1 MASESRTGGQI
12 NFVWSAPDDTG
23 GIPITKYRVYMADSQ
38 GTKQIAASNSHPV
51 TRVSVYSNL
60 LADTAYDFYLQAGNE
75 LIDNDGWGDISAS
88 FKFST
93 GDVTLPGPVILH
105 SGHYEGNTGGKVVLD
120 WDAPLD
126 TGGALI
132 SSYTIFASN
141 SSVPWFETVATYAD
155 SGLSAAVT
163 QLSAS
168 TAYQFVVLGNN
179 SVLPIKLPGSMSIS
193 QGSSVMRTTVDL
205 SSWLSV
211 GSVIKVVGSV
221 FVVGNVSAA
230 ATNTIS
236 LTSAHLS
243 TTILSQPGELLGQAT
258 NVTTQ
263 STTAPTFPDPPPA
276 PISPIRTGGMISFTV
291 LSPDDTG
298 GIQILDF
305 VIFQNGKKLSED
317 SYEKVIFT
325 VPKSFLISS
334 FISVA
339 SLEPLTSYNFSALA
353 LNSRSLCNF
362 APIVGPERMFSTTDV
377 SAPGMPMLAKYK
389 TTGGGITMT
398 IINPHDTGGKD
409 IQSYRLYYKED
420 VLASPWQL
428 GYNGSKHQATV
439 AHLKPITN
447 YAFRASVNN
456 GYFDSVNSSILVV
469 RTTDKSPPGAC
480 DPAQPV
486 SATGGM
492 LEVSWDYPPDDGGE
506 TVTHY
511 YATIASH
518 LDGSGR
524 MGVKTTNKSCV
535 FYRLLAL
542 SSYDVTIRAGNSYG
556 YGPESAIATF
566 DTKGVT
572 PPTGEIKV
580 NVELTSGGAASISF
594 DEPIDLGGVEQSQM
608 TYNFYLDRD
617 NIVNISY
624 SALKE
629 FPVGSI
635 GGSRR
640 LQDVDHRR
648 LQTSEIFS
656 NILVGG
662 MDPETLYGLQI
673 LPLSSYSS
681 GEISS
686 SFAVATTVP
695 TIPSAPVALKYDN
708 VTGGSVSLSWGEPA
722 DLGGVP
728 LNGYSLYISNVSKS
742 GPFTSK
748 GDDLQT
754 TGITIYGLVPS
765 SKYWAYVNASN
776 DIGTSPSSAVIPFTT
791 RTISAPS
798 SPRNIQITSVGFD
811 SIECVWDAPNDFGG
825 DVINGF
831 IVTATETDSS
841 TSPIE
846 FPVFGLSAVLTGLT
860 SDTAYSIYVATLN
873 TLGDPSP
880 ASVTRYAKTS
890 SGPEIVSKPQIG
902 CVSANSVELFWYPY
916 PAASN
921 YHVFRDGTDIGTT
934 TSSMFTN
941 TGVLSSLTSY
951 TIQTA
956 SLAGSSEPV
965 VVTTIDPHYTTAD
978 VRCQGKSGHIT
989 ELSYANNVSKRWV
1002 IDPTSRYA
1010 YITLKFSSFFLECD
1024 HDYVEILDAGSSVSL
1039 WKGGCVRTG
1048 RFDIQAES
1056 SVVVRFHSDD
1066 SVAQKGFELTY
1077 EIDGDSEDVIVV
1089 SGEFGDDVKG
1099 TGQMMNAS
1107 EKGTASKAVKTIS
1120 RAVELSTRGS
1130 AILVYPGSY
1139 SGLLNRDLKISS
1151 SNLTITTLKG
1161 PFWTTI
1167 DCEQASRFAQ
1177 STSSILVVEGLS
1189 LQNCIAS
1196 DGGVFSIADGNFTGG
1211 NMLITNSRAVERGGA
1226 LYTSGSNV
1234 TLDHVRIV
1242 QISAGADGGALHF
1255 VDSNVSMISSNVTK
1269 STALRGGAVALRGI
1283 SILSTTDTTFEDNNA
1298 TGSGGATYVNGDI
1311 SLDGVQLLKN
1321 KAPNGGGLAMDNG
1334 ILTMENCIVENNSA
1348 AITGGGLLLSG
1359 ASTVIATATSIHS
1372 NVAGTSGGGVYA
1384 SGTINVNFDKQM
1396 TAPSTIMGN
1405 TALRGAGMYIFESN
1419 ATFGGIQ
1426 VENGSANE
1434 SAGGV
1439 AIVDSDVAWS
1449 NVLIQTNEALEGG
1462 GLVLNNSRLTCKGPV
1477 LLTNNSAEDGGAIW
1491 VNSTLESG
1499 GGISILD
1506 SMIMHDG
1513 LSILANTAPSGGGV
1527 FVTGTSYI
1535 KNQNG
1540 TSSQALLQDNTATY
1554 SEPATGHGGGLYVAP
1569 SSHVDASG
1577 LDILGGSA
1585 NRGSGVFVDGAVLAL
1600 NDSLIQN
1607 GNASYGGGMCMVAVS
1622 SVMVWNCS
1630 FMGNYASQS
1639 GGAIESSGGED
1650 VSNTL
1655 NLNNCSLVANTA
1667 SISAGGISLTT
1678 TNLTGSDNVLRE
1690 NVAVNS
1696 SGGGIA
1702 FLNQGSATLINWKLV
1717 NNTVQNNVTG
1727 RGGSIFITSGAT
1739 VMIADSHVVSNE
1751 HATRMLSGGLIYVE
1765 NAASI
1770 LVVAKST
1777 LEFGQSHSG
1786 GLIYSVDAAVYIRNS
1801 TLHRGYAFNFG
1812 AGIFAVT
1819 TKLDISDS
1827 IFYDNFAFFGGG
1839 GIFIKDGGSGSL
1851 TSTTTRQLASGSTAD
1866 TPESLYSSLI
1876 KPNSTVRWP
1885 TVVVRDYYGAIASY
1899 DNVTR
1904 CRATLASDE
1913 TASFTFNPA
1922 TWILVDEGYIVFEG
1936 AEVLSNFRD
1945 TPYQLYV
1952 SCTLSPVVQ
1961 SPLLV
1966 DITVDKCNPGYEN
1979 VRGLCKPCVKGKYS
1993 LDGGKCYLCP
2003 AGATC
2008 EGKDESGTAIG
2019 VVFPQRQEGYFMAK
2033 TRSTYATSNCD
2044 SPDSWPSNDPCKAIN
2059 QTNLADLLLNCSGD
2073 AENFAK
2079 FWGRNRIFSCL
2090 SGHEYYACDTNTACV
2105 EAPNVSVS
2113 TASSQV
2119 IDQCA
2124 VGYTGVVCATCADGY
2139 YKGSSGTC
2147 KLCHDPND
2155 PTVHRTTHL
2164 LAMLPLVVAAVAFV
2178 FLCYLFTN
2186 AAEQRVVSHAQAAK
2200 RFQIYRNQ
2208 SRSRALLLAA
2218 KARIERKA
2226 YAMMQAIVKRLRSKP
2241 PLFHIER
2248 RHFHVTWSPEKLKI
2262 MLGFFQVM
2270 GSFKEVY
2277 EIPWP
2282 DNMSHLMDICSLA
2295 DFNFVDTTAA
2305 ECLFKRDYFANYR
2318 LALFAL
2324 LGMLALVFLVTFW
2337 GVLKYRVKLSTLPR
2351 HCVSCGL
2358 PVFALEHGSPNLL
2371 ARRAT
2376 LLTELKMEQ
2385 KSRSES
2391 VEKNELNLLA
2401 RVKSN
2406 FSMSS
2411 NQAFERANSSR
2422 VVQLVVR
2429 ALNWVDRMTQ
2439 LPASISTHK
2448 PRCPTS
2454 QRIKNEVRDMVVH
2467 SNIRL
2472 WRARVWMRLYYKAYQ
2487 NRCIKLFFWVLLLF
2501 YPMLCQRVIG
2511 TFYCDEVGEHYYL
2524 TLDRSIL
2531 CYEGTWLYYLPVS
2544 ISLVVFWVFGVPLL
2558 FWVIISMKRSRGVSD
2573 TILLITHPSQDA
2585 LKKSLLLKMRLD
2597 IADHGHVVNEEEIKL
2612 FETEMLTHF
2621 LRDRNLNE
2629 PSTVAQVGFIYHSY
2643 DTHFW
2648 WFEVWD
2654 LGRKLLLNCVISL
2667 LAKAGANRI
2676 ICGLVVMLMYL
2687 SVMLFYQPSR
2697 DRSDSALAGVTNI
2710 QLFITLFCGLIL
2722 KMGALYLDA
2731 RVVQLVTSVAVV
2743 SNILT
2748 LIYAVY
2754 SILSTPWKMARRRN
2768 REDYRRALA
2777 AHVRKLWQ
2785 SAYGYA
2791 LTKVHLSNPDRGPM
2805 PLLVKNELARR
2816 EKYQQEMDDLNA
2828 QLELT
2833 SAMLPPP
2840 SPVEHHEEILTAS
2853 QVDVLEDEDAAPG
2866 AASQADALDEDVD
2879 PEEQTRTGE
2888 AVDAAPQAVDS

>member
-524 MGVKTTNKSCV
+524 M
-535 FYRLLAL
+535 
-542 SSYDVTIRAGNSYG
+542 
-556 YGPESAIATF
+556 
-566 DTKGVT
+566 
-572 PPTGEIKV
+572 
-580 NVELTSGGAASISF
+580 
-594 DEPIDLGGVEQSQM
+594 
-608 TYNFYLDRD
+608 
-617 NIVNISY
+617 
-624 SALKE
+624 
-629 FPVGSI
+629 
-635 GGSRR
+635 
-640 LQDVDHRR
+640 
-648 LQTSEIFS
+648 
-656 NILVGG
+656 
-662 MDPETLYGLQI
+662 
-673 LPLSSYSS
+673 
-681 GEISS
+681 
-686 SFAVATTVP
+686 
-695 TIPSAPVALKYDN
+695 
-708 VTGGSVSLSWGEPA
+708 
-722 DLGGVP
+722 
-728 LNGYSLYISNVSKS
+728 
-742 GPFTSK
+742 
-748 GDDLQT
+748 
-754 TGITIYGLVPS
+754 
-765 SKYWAYVNASN
+765 
-776 DIGTSPSSAVIPFTT
+776 
-791 RTISAPS
+791 
-798 SPRNIQITSVGFD
+798 
-811 SIECVWDAPNDFGG
+811 
-825 DVINGF
+825 
-831 IVTATETDSS
+831 ETDSS

-860 SDTAYSIYVATLN
+860 SDTAYSIYVVALN

-1024 HDYVEILDAGSSVSL
+1024 HDYVEILDAGSS
-1039 WKGGCVRTG
+1039 
-1048 RFDIQAES
+1048 
-1056 SVVVRFHSDD
+1056 
-1066 SVAQKGFELTY
+1066 KGFELTY

-1298 TGSGGATYVNGDI
+1298 TGSGGAAYVNGDI

-1449 NVLIQTNEALEGG
+1449 NVLIQTNEALEG
-1462 GLVLNNSRLTCKGPV
+1462 
-1477 LLTNNSAEDGGAIW
+1477 
-1491 VNSTLESG
+1491 ESG
-1499 GGISILD
+1499 GGIL
-1506 SMIMHDG
+1506 
-1513 LSILANTAPSGGGV
+1513 L
-1527 FVTGTSYI
+1527 
-1535 KNQNG
+1535 NG
-1540 TSSQALLQDNTATY
+1540 TTAT
-1554 SEPATGHGGGLYVAP
+1554 
-1569 SSHVDASG
+1569 
-1577 LDILGGSA
+1577 I
-1585 NRGSGVFVDGAVLAL
+1585 RG
-1600 NDSLIQN
+1600 
-1607 GNASYGGGMCMVAVS
+1607 C
-1622 SVMVWNCS
+1622 SVV
-1630 FMGNYASQS
+1630 
-1639 GGAIESSGGED
+1639 
-1650 VSNTL
+1650 
-1655 NLNNCSLVANTA
+1655 NN
-1667 SISAGGISLTT
+1667 
-1678 TNLTGSDNVLRE
+1678 
-1690 NVAVNS
+1690 
-1696 SGGGIA
+1696 
-1702 FLNQGSATLINWKLV
+1702 SATF
-1717 NNTVQNNVTG
+1717 
-1727 RGGSIFITSGAT
+1727 GG
-1739 VMIADSHVVSNE
+1739 
-1751 HATRMLSGGLIYVE
+1751 
-1765 NAASI
+1765 
-1770 LVVAKST
+1770 
-1777 LEFGQSHSG
+1777 
-1786 GLIYSVDAAVYIRNS
+1786 DAAVYIRNS

-1839 GIFIKDGGSGSL
+1839 QWRRDIPQPWGGHDML
-1851 TSTTTRQLASGSTAD
+1851 DIRFKFYTQ
-1866 TPESLYSSLI
+1866 PERRPGLNHLCWQ
-1876 KPNSTVRWP
+1876 KELL
-1885 TVVVRDYYGAIASY
+1885 RDYYGAIASY

-1945 TPYQLYV
+1945 TPYQLNV

-2008 EGKDESGTAIG
+2008 EGKDESGTTIG

-2791 LTKVHLSNPDRGPM
+2791 LTEVYLSNPDRGPM

>member
-1024 HDYVEILDAGSSVSL
+1024 HDYVEILDAGSS
-1039 WKGGCVRTG
+1039 
-1048 RFDIQAES
+1048 
-1056 SVVVRFHSDD
+1056 
-1066 SVAQKGFELTY
+1066 
-1077 EIDGDSEDVIVV
+1077 
-1089 SGEFGDDVKG
+1089 
-1099 TGQMMNAS
+1099 
-1107 EKGTASKAVKTIS
+1107 
-1120 RAVELSTRGS
+1120 
-1130 AILVYPGSY
+1130 
-1139 SGLLNRDLKISS
+1139 
-1151 SNLTITTLKG
+1151 
-1161 PFWTTI
+1161 
-1167 DCEQASRFAQ
+1167 
-1177 STSSILVVEGLS
+1177 
-1189 LQNCIAS
+1189 
-1196 DGGVFSIADGNFTGG
+1196 
-1211 NMLITNSRAVERGGA
+1211 
-1226 LYTSGSNV
+1226 
-1234 TLDHVRIV
+1234 
-1242 QISAGADGGALHF
+1242 ISAGADGGALHF

-1298 TGSGGATYVNGDI
+1298 TGSGGAAYVNGDI

-1491 VNSTLESG
+1491 VNSST
-1499 GGISILD
+1499 
-1506 SMIMHDG
+1506 M
-1513 LSILANTAPSGGGV
+1513 
-1527 FVTGTSYI
+1527 
-1535 KNQNG
+1535 
-1540 TSSQALLQDNTATY
+1540 
-1554 SEPATGHGGGLYVAP
+1554 
-1569 SSHVDASG
+1569 
-1577 LDILGGSA
+1577 
-1585 NRGSGVFVDGAVLAL
+1585 SGVVGTRCFS
-1600 NDSLIQN
+1600 N
-1607 GNASYGGGMCMVAVS
+1607 NATKS
-1622 SVMVWNCS
+1622 
-1630 FMGNYASQS
+1630 
-1639 GGAIESSGGED
+1639 
-1650 VSNTL
+1650 
-1655 NLNNCSLVANTA
+1655 
-1667 SISAGGISLTT
+1667 
-1678 TNLTGSDNVLRE
+1678 
-1690 NVAVNS
+1690 
-1696 SGGGIA
+1696 
-1702 FLNQGSATLINWKLV
+1702 
-1717 NNTVQNNVTG
+1717 
-1727 RGGSIFITSGAT
+1727 GGSIFVVGNTT
-1739 VMIADSHVVSNE
+1739 V
-1751 HATRMLSGGLIYVE
+1751 
-1765 NAASI
+1765 
-1770 LVVAKST
+1770 
-1777 LEFGQSHSG
+1777 
-1786 GLIYSVDAAVYIRNS
+1786 
-1801 TLHRGYAFNFG
+1801 
-1812 AGIFAVT
+1812 
-1819 TKLDISDS
+1819 
-1827 IFYDNFAFFGGG
+1827 
-1839 GIFIKDGGSGSL
+1839 
-1851 TSTTTRQLASGSTAD
+1851 
-1866 TPESLYSSLI
+1866 
-1876 KPNSTVRWP
+1876 
-1885 TVVVRDYYGAIASY
+1885 
-1899 DNVTR
+1899 
-1904 CRATLASDE
+1904 
-1913 TASFTFNPA
+1913 
-1922 TWILVDEGYIVFEG
+1922 
-1936 AEVLSNFRD
+1936 
-1945 TPYQLYV
+1945 
-1952 SCTLSPVVQ
+1952 
-1961 SPLLV
+1961 
-1966 DITVDKCNPGYEN
+1966 
-1979 VRGLCKPCVKGKYS
+1979 
-1993 LDGGKCYLCP
+1993 
-2003 AGATC
+2003 
-2008 EGKDESGTAIG
+2008 
-2019 VVFPQRQEGYFMAK
+2019 
-2033 TRSTYATSNCD
+2033 
-2044 SPDSWPSNDPCKAIN
+2044 
-2059 QTNLADLLLNCSGD
+2059 
-2073 AENFAK
+2073 
-2079 FWGRNRIFSCL
+2079 
-2090 SGHEYYACDTNTACV
+2090 
-2105 EAPNVSVS
+2105 
-2113 TASSQV
+2113 
-2119 IDQCA
+2119 
-2124 VGYTGVVCATCADGY
+2124 
-2139 YKGSSGTC
+2139 
-2147 KLCHDPND
+2147 
-2155 PTVHRTTHL
+2155 
-2164 LAMLPLVVAAVAFV
+2164 
-2178 FLCYLFTN
+2178 
-2186 AAEQRVVSHAQAAK
+2186 
-2200 RFQIYRNQ
+2200 
-2208 SRSRALLLAA
+2208 
-2218 KARIERKA
+2218 
-2226 YAMMQAIVKRLRSKP
+2226 
-2241 PLFHIER
+2241 
-2248 RHFHVTWSPEKLKI
+2248 
-2262 MLGFFQVM
+2262 
-2270 GSFKEVY
+2270 
-2277 EIPWP
+2277 
-2282 DNMSHLMDICSLA
+2282 
-2295 DFNFVDTTAA
+2295 
-2305 ECLFKRDYFANYR
+2305 
-2318 LALFAL
+2318 
-2324 LGMLALVFLVTFW
+2324 
-2337 GVLKYRVKLSTLPR
+2337 
-2351 HCVSCGL
+2351 
-2358 PVFALEHGSPNLL
+2358 
-2371 ARRAT
+2371 
-2376 LLTELKMEQ
+2376 
-2385 KSRSES
+2385 ES
-2391 VEKNELNLLA
+2391 VEQTLNKA
-2401 RVKSN
+2401 
-2406 FSMSS
+2406 
-2411 NQAFERANSSR
+2411 
-2422 VVQLVVR
+2422 
-2429 ALNWVDRMTQ
+2429 
-2439 LPASISTHK
+2439 
-2448 PRCPTS
+2448 PRGGWTS
-2454 QRIKNEVRDMVVH
+2454 PFN
-2467 SNIRL
+2467 
-2472 WRARVWMRLYYKAYQ
+2472 
-2487 NRCIKLFFWVLLLF
+2487 
-2501 YPMLCQRVIG
+2501 
-2511 TFYCDEVGEHYYL
+2511 
-2524 TLDRSIL
+2524 
-2531 CYEGTWLYYLPVS
+2531 
-2544 ISLVVFWVFGVPLL
+2544 
-2558 FWVIISMKRSRGVSD
+2558 
-2573 TILLITHPSQDA
+2573 
-2585 LKKSLLLKMRLD
+2585 
-2597 IADHGHVVNEEEIKL
+2597 
-2612 FETEMLTHF
+2612 
-2621 LRDRNLNE
+2621 
-2629 PSTVAQVGFIYHSY
+2629 
-2643 DTHFW
+2643 
-2648 WFEVWD
+2648 
-2654 LGRKLLLNCVISL
+2654 
-2667 LAKAGANRI
+2667 
-2676 ICGLVVMLMYL
+2676 
-2687 SVMLFYQPSR
+2687 
-2697 DRSDSALAGVTNI
+2697 
-2710 QLFITLFCGLIL
+2710 
-2722 KMGALYLDA
+2722 
-2731 RVVQLVTSVAVV
+2731 
-2743 SNILT
+2743 
-2748 LIYAVY
+2748 
-2754 SILSTPWKMARRRN
+2754 
-2768 REDYRRALA
+2768 
-2777 AHVRKLWQ
+2777 
-2785 SAYGYA
+2785 
-2791 LTKVHLSNPDRGPM
+2791 
-2805 PLLVKNELARR
+2805 
-2816 EKYQQEMDDLNA
+2816 
-2828 QLELT
+2828 
-2833 SAMLPPP
+2833 
-2840 SPVEHHEEILTAS
+2840 
-2853 QVDVLEDEDAAPG
+2853 
-2866 AASQADALDEDVD
+2866 
-2879 PEEQTRTGE
+2879 
-2888 AVDAAPQAVDS
+2888 

>member
-1 MASESRTGGQI
+1 MFEGNRAYTGG
-12 NFVWSAPDDTG
+12 N
-23 GIPITKYRVYMADSQ
+23 
-38 GTKQIAASNSHPV
+38 
-51 TRVSVYSNL
+51 
-60 LADTAYDFYLQAGNE
+60 GN
-75 LIDNDGWGDISAS
+75 GDAN
-88 FKFST
+88 
-93 GDVTLPGPVILH
+93 G
-105 SGHYEGNTGGKVVLD
+105 GNTV
-120 WDAPLD
+120 
-126 TGGALI
+126 
-132 SSYTIFASN
+132 
-141 SSVPWFETVATYAD
+141 
-155 SGLSAAVT
+155 
-163 QLSAS
+163 Q
-168 TAYQFVVLGNN
+168 
-179 SVLPIKLPGSMSIS
+179 MS
-193 QGSSVMRTTVDL
+193 
-205 SSWLSV
+205 
-211 GSVIKVVGSV
+211 
-221 FVVGNVSAA
+221 
-230 ATNTIS
+230 
-236 LTSAHLS
+236 TSA
-243 TTILSQPGELLGQAT
+243 
-258 NVTTQ
+258 
-263 STTAPTFPDPPPA
+263 
-276 PISPIRTGGMISFTV
+276 M
-291 LSPDDTG
+291 
-298 GIQILDF
+298 
-305 VIFQNGKKLSED
+305 
-317 SYEKVIFT
+317 
-325 VPKSFLISS
+325 
-334 FISVA
+334 
-339 SLEPLTSYNFSALA
+339 
-353 LNSRSLCNF
+353 
-362 APIVGPERMFSTTDV
+362 
-377 SAPGMPMLAKYK
+377 
-389 TTGGGITMT
+389 
-398 IINPHDTGGKD
+398 
-409 IQSYRLYYKED
+409 
-420 VLASPWQL
+420 
-428 GYNGSKHQATV
+428 
-439 AHLKPITN
+439 
-447 YAFRASVNN
+447 
-456 GYFDSVNSSILVV
+456 
-469 RTTDKSPPGAC
+469 
-480 DPAQPV
+480 
-486 SATGGM
+486 
-492 LEVSWDYPPDDGGE
+492 
-506 TVTHY
+506 TVTP
-511 YATIASH
+511 
-518 LDGSGR
+518 G
-524 MGVKTTNKSCV
+524 
-535 FYRLLAL
+535 
-542 SSYDVTIRAGNSYG
+542 
-556 YGPESAIATF
+556 
-566 DTKGVT
+566 
-572 PPTGEIKV
+572 
-580 NVELTSGGAASISF
+580 
-594 DEPIDLGGVEQSQM
+594 
-608 TYNFYLDRD
+608 
-617 NIVNISY
+617 
-624 SALKE
+624 
-629 FPVGSI
+629 
-635 GGSRR
+635 
-640 LQDVDHRR
+640 
-648 LQTSEIFS
+648 
-656 NILVGG
+656 
-662 MDPETLYGLQI
+662 
-673 LPLSSYSS
+673 
-681 GEISS
+681 
-686 SFAVATTVP
+686 
-695 TIPSAPVALKYDN
+695 
-708 VTGGSVSLSWGEPA
+708 W
-722 DLGGVP
+722 
-728 LNGYSLYISNVSKS
+728 
-742 GPFTSK
+742 
-748 GDDLQT
+748 
-754 TGITIYGLVPS
+754 
-765 SKYWAYVNASN
+765 W
-776 DIGTSPSSAVIPFTT
+776 
-791 RTISAPS
+791 
-798 SPRNIQITSVGFD
+798 
-811 SIECVWDAPNDFGG
+811 
-825 DVINGF
+825 
-831 IVTATETDSS
+831 
-841 TSPIE
+841 
-846 FPVFGLSAVLTGLT
+846 
-860 SDTAYSIYVATLN
+860 
-873 TLGDPSP
+873 P
-880 ASVTRYAKTS
+880 ASVT
-890 SGPEIVSKPQIG
+890 SGVSIGVQI
-902 CVSANSVELFWYPY
+902 
-916 PAASN
+916 
-921 YHVFRDGTDIGTT
+921 
-934 TSSMFTN
+934 
-941 TGVLSSLTSY
+941 
-951 TIQTA
+951 
-956 SLAGSSEPV
+956 
-965 VVTTIDPHYTTAD
+965 
-978 VRCQGKSGHIT
+978 
-989 ELSYANNVSKRWV
+989 
-1002 IDPTSRYA
+1002 
-1010 YITLKFSSFFLECD
+1010 
-1024 HDYVEILDAGSSVSL
+1024 
-1039 WKGGCVRTG
+1039 
-1048 RFDIQAES
+1048 
-1056 SVVVRFHSDD
+1056 
-1066 SVAQKGFELTY
+1066 
-1077 EIDGDSEDVIVV
+1077 
-1089 SGEFGDDVKG
+1089 
-1099 TGQMMNAS
+1099 
-1107 EKGTASKAVKTIS
+1107 
-1120 RAVELSTRGS
+1120 
-1130 AILVYPGSY
+1130 
-1139 SGLLNRDLKISS
+1139 
-1151 SNLTITTLKG
+1151 
-1161 PFWTTI
+1161 
-1167 DCEQASRFAQ
+1167 
-1177 STSSILVVEGLS
+1177 STSS
-1189 LQNCIAS
+1189 
-1196 DGGVFSIADGNFTGG
+1196 
-1211 NMLITNSRAVERGGA
+1211 
-1226 LYTSGSNV
+1226 
-1234 TLDHVRIV
+1234 
-1242 QISAGADGGALHF
+1242 
-1255 VDSNVSMISSNVTK
+1255 
-1269 STALRGGAVALRGI
+1269 
-1283 SILSTTDTTFEDNNA
+1283 
-1298 TGSGGATYVNGDI
+1298 
-1311 SLDGVQLLKN
+1311 
-1321 KAPNGGGLAMDNG
+1321 
-1334 ILTMENCIVENNSA
+1334 
-1348 AITGGGLLLSG
+1348 
-1359 ASTVIATATSIHS
+1359 
-1372 NVAGTSGGGVYA
+1372 
-1384 SGTINVNFDKQM
+1384 
-1396 TAPSTIMGN
+1396 
-1405 TALRGAGMYIFESN
+1405 
-1419 ATFGGIQ
+1419 
-1426 VENGSANE
+1426 
-1434 SAGGV
+1434 
-1439 AIVDSDVAWS
+1439 
-1449 NVLIQTNEALEGG
+1449 
-1462 GLVLNNSRLTCKGPV
+1462 
-1477 LLTNNSAEDGGAIW
+1477 
-1491 VNSTLESG
+1491 
-1499 GGISILD
+1499 
-1506 SMIMHDG
+1506 
-1513 LSILANTAPSGGGV
+1513 
-1527 FVTGTSYI
+1527 
-1535 KNQNG
+1535 
-1540 TSSQALLQDNTATY
+1540 
-1554 SEPATGHGGGLYVAP
+1554 
-1569 SSHVDASG
+1569 
-1577 LDILGGSA
+1577 
-1585 NRGSGVFVDGAVLAL
+1585 
-1600 NDSLIQN
+1600 
-1607 GNASYGGGMCMVAVS
+1607 
-1622 SVMVWNCS
+1622 
-1630 FMGNYASQS
+1630 
-1639 GGAIESSGGED
+1639 
-1650 VSNTL
+1650 
-1655 NLNNCSLVANTA
+1655 
-1667 SISAGGISLTT
+1667 
-1678 TNLTGSDNVLRE
+1678 
-1690 NVAVNS
+1690 
-1696 SGGGIA
+1696 
-1702 FLNQGSATLINWKLV
+1702 
-1717 NNTVQNNVTG
+1717 
-1727 RGGSIFITSGAT
+1727 
-1739 VMIADSHVVSNE
+1739 
-1751 HATRMLSGGLIYVE
+1751 
-1765 NAASI
+1765 
-1770 LVVAKST
+1770 
-1777 LEFGQSHSG
+1777 
-1786 GLIYSVDAAVYIRNS
+1786 
-1801 TLHRGYAFNFG
+1801 
-1812 AGIFAVT
+1812 
-1819 TKLDISDS
+1819 
-1827 IFYDNFAFFGGG
+1827 
-1839 GIFIKDGGSGSL
+1839 GSGSL

-1866 TPESLYSSLI
+1866 TPESLDSSLI

-1945 TPYQLYV
+1945 TPYQLNV

-2008 EGKDESGTAIG
+2008 EGKDESGTTIG

-2472 WRARVWMRLYYKAYQ
+2472 WRARVWMRLYFKAYQ

-2676 ICGLVVMLMYL
+2676 ICGLVVMLVYL
-2687 SVMLFYQPSR
+2687 SVMLFYQPFR

-2722 KMGALYLDA
+2722 KMDALYLDA

-2754 SILSTPWKMARRRN
+2754 SILSTPWKMARRRS

-2791 LTKVHLSNPDRGPM
+2791 LTEVYLSNPDRGPM

>member
-486 SATGGM
+486 SATG
-492 LEVSWDYPPDDGGE
+492 
-506 TVTHY
+506 
-511 YATIASH
+511 
-518 LDGSGR
+518 
-524 MGVKTTNKSCV
+524 
-535 FYRLLAL
+535 
-542 SSYDVTIRAGNSYG
+542 
-556 YGPESAIATF
+556 
-566 DTKGVT
+566 
-572 PPTGEIKV
+572 
-580 NVELTSGGAASISF
+580 
-594 DEPIDLGGVEQSQM
+594 
-608 TYNFYLDRD
+608 
-617 NIVNISY
+617 
-624 SALKE
+624 
-629 FPVGSI
+629 
-635 GGSRR
+635 
-640 LQDVDHRR
+640 
-648 LQTSEIFS
+648 
-656 NILVGG
+656 
-662 MDPETLYGLQI
+662 
-673 LPLSSYSS
+673 
-681 GEISS
+681 
-686 SFAVATTVP
+686 
-695 TIPSAPVALKYDN
+695 
-708 VTGGSVSLSWGEPA
+708 
-722 DLGGVP
+722 
-728 LNGYSLYISNVSKS
+728 
-742 GPFTSK
+742 
-748 GDDLQT
+748 
-754 TGITIYGLVPS
+754 
-765 SKYWAYVNASN
+765 
-776 DIGTSPSSAVIPFTT
+776 
-791 RTISAPS
+791 
-798 SPRNIQITSVGFD
+798 VGFD

-1298 TGSGGATYVNGDI
+1298 TGSGGAAYVNGDI

-1434 SAGGV
+1434 SA
-1439 AIVDSDVAWS
+1439 
-1449 NVLIQTNEALEGG
+1449 
-1462 GLVLNNSRLTCKGPV
+1462 
-1477 LLTNNSAEDGGAIW
+1477 
-1491 VNSTLESG
+1491 ESG
-1499 GGISILD
+1499 GGIL
-1506 SMIMHDG
+1506 
-1513 LSILANTAPSGGGV
+1513 L
-1527 FVTGTSYI
+1527 
-1535 KNQNG
+1535 NG
-1540 TSSQALLQDNTATY
+1540 TTAT
-1554 SEPATGHGGGLYVAP
+1554 
-1569 SSHVDASG
+1569 
-1577 LDILGGSA
+1577 I
-1585 NRGSGVFVDGAVLAL
+1585 RG
-1600 NDSLIQN
+1600 
-1607 GNASYGGGMCMVAVS
+1607 C
-1622 SVMVWNCS
+1622 SVV
-1630 FMGNYASQS
+1630 
-1639 GGAIESSGGED
+1639 
-1650 VSNTL
+1650 
-1655 NLNNCSLVANTA
+1655 NN
-1667 SISAGGISLTT
+1667 
-1678 TNLTGSDNVLRE
+1678 
-1690 NVAVNS
+1690 
-1696 SGGGIA
+1696 
-1702 FLNQGSATLINWKLV
+1702 SATF
-1717 NNTVQNNVTG
+1717 
-1727 RGGSIFITSGAT
+1727 GG
-1739 VMIADSHVVSNE
+1739 
-1751 HATRMLSGGLIYVE
+1751 
-1765 NAASI
+1765 
-1770 LVVAKST
+1770 
-1777 LEFGQSHSG
+1777 
-1786 GLIYSVDAAVYIRNS
+1786 DAAVYIRNS

-1945 TPYQLYV
+1945 TPYQLNV

-2008 EGKDESGTAIG
+2008 EGKDESGTTIG

-2791 LTKVHLSNPDRGPM
+2791 LTEVYLSNPDRGPM

>member
-1298 TGSGGATYVNGDI
+1298 TGSGGAAYVNGDI

-1434 SAGGV
+1434 SA
-1439 AIVDSDVAWS
+1439 
-1449 NVLIQTNEALEGG
+1449 
-1462 GLVLNNSRLTCKGPV
+1462 
-1477 LLTNNSAEDGGAIW
+1477 
-1491 VNSTLESG
+1491 ESG
-1499 GGISILD
+1499 GGIL
-1506 SMIMHDG
+1506 
-1513 LSILANTAPSGGGV
+1513 L
-1527 FVTGTSYI
+1527 
-1535 KNQNG
+1535 NG
-1540 TSSQALLQDNTATY
+1540 TTAT
-1554 SEPATGHGGGLYVAP
+1554 
-1569 SSHVDASG
+1569 
-1577 LDILGGSA
+1577 I
-1585 NRGSGVFVDGAVLAL
+1585 RG
-1600 NDSLIQN
+1600 
-1607 GNASYGGGMCMVAVS
+1607 C
-1622 SVMVWNCS
+1622 SVV
-1630 FMGNYASQS
+1630 
-1639 GGAIESSGGED
+1639 
-1650 VSNTL
+1650 
-1655 NLNNCSLVANTA
+1655 NN
-1667 SISAGGISLTT
+1667 
-1678 TNLTGSDNVLRE
+1678 
-1690 NVAVNS
+1690 
-1696 SGGGIA
+1696 
-1702 FLNQGSATLINWKLV
+1702 SATF
-1717 NNTVQNNVTG
+1717 
-1727 RGGSIFITSGAT
+1727 GG
-1739 VMIADSHVVSNE
+1739 
-1751 HATRMLSGGLIYVE
+1751 
-1765 NAASI
+1765 
-1770 LVVAKST
+1770 
-1777 LEFGQSHSG
+1777 
-1786 GLIYSVDAAVYIRNS
+1786 DAAVYIRNS

-1945 TPYQLYV
+1945 TPYQLNV

-2008 EGKDESGTAIG
+2008 EGKDESGTTIG

-2791 LTKVHLSNPDRGPM
+2791 LTEVYLSNPDRGPM

>member
-1298 TGSGGATYVNGDI
+1298 TGSGGAAYVNGDI

-1491 VNSTLESG
+1491 VNSST
-1499 GGISILD
+1499 
-1506 SMIMHDG
+1506 M
-1513 LSILANTAPSGGGV
+1513 
-1527 FVTGTSYI
+1527 
-1535 KNQNG
+1535 
-1540 TSSQALLQDNTATY
+1540 
-1554 SEPATGHGGGLYVAP
+1554 
-1569 SSHVDASG
+1569 
-1577 LDILGGSA
+1577 
-1585 NRGSGVFVDGAVLAL
+1585 SGVVGTRCFS
-1600 NDSLIQN
+1600 N
-1607 GNASYGGGMCMVAVS
+1607 NATKS
-1622 SVMVWNCS
+1622 
-1630 FMGNYASQS
+1630 
-1639 GGAIESSGGED
+1639 
-1650 VSNTL
+1650 
-1655 NLNNCSLVANTA
+1655 
-1667 SISAGGISLTT
+1667 
-1678 TNLTGSDNVLRE
+1678 
-1690 NVAVNS
+1690 
-1696 SGGGIA
+1696 
-1702 FLNQGSATLINWKLV
+1702 
-1717 NNTVQNNVTG
+1717 
-1727 RGGSIFITSGAT
+1727 GGSIFVVGNTT
-1739 VMIADSHVVSNE
+1739 V
-1751 HATRMLSGGLIYVE
+1751 
-1765 NAASI
+1765 
-1770 LVVAKST
+1770 
-1777 LEFGQSHSG
+1777 
-1786 GLIYSVDAAVYIRNS
+1786 
-1801 TLHRGYAFNFG
+1801 
-1812 AGIFAVT
+1812 
-1819 TKLDISDS
+1819 
-1827 IFYDNFAFFGGG
+1827 
-1839 GIFIKDGGSGSL
+1839 
-1851 TSTTTRQLASGSTAD
+1851 
-1866 TPESLYSSLI
+1866 
-1876 KPNSTVRWP
+1876 
-1885 TVVVRDYYGAIASY
+1885 
-1899 DNVTR
+1899 
-1904 CRATLASDE
+1904 
-1913 TASFTFNPA
+1913 
-1922 TWILVDEGYIVFEG
+1922 
-1936 AEVLSNFRD
+1936 
-1945 TPYQLYV
+1945 
-1952 SCTLSPVVQ
+1952 
-1961 SPLLV
+1961 
-1966 DITVDKCNPGYEN
+1966 
-1979 VRGLCKPCVKGKYS
+1979 
-1993 LDGGKCYLCP
+1993 
-2003 AGATC
+2003 
-2008 EGKDESGTAIG
+2008 
-2019 VVFPQRQEGYFMAK
+2019 
-2033 TRSTYATSNCD
+2033 
-2044 SPDSWPSNDPCKAIN
+2044 
-2059 QTNLADLLLNCSGD
+2059 
-2073 AENFAK
+2073 
-2079 FWGRNRIFSCL
+2079 
-2090 SGHEYYACDTNTACV
+2090 
-2105 EAPNVSVS
+2105 
-2113 TASSQV
+2113 
-2119 IDQCA
+2119 
-2124 VGYTGVVCATCADGY
+2124 
-2139 YKGSSGTC
+2139 
-2147 KLCHDPND
+2147 
-2155 PTVHRTTHL
+2155 
-2164 LAMLPLVVAAVAFV
+2164 
-2178 FLCYLFTN
+2178 
-2186 AAEQRVVSHAQAAK
+2186 
-2200 RFQIYRNQ
+2200 
-2208 SRSRALLLAA
+2208 
-2218 KARIERKA
+2218 
-2226 YAMMQAIVKRLRSKP
+2226 
-2241 PLFHIER
+2241 
-2248 RHFHVTWSPEKLKI
+2248 
-2262 MLGFFQVM
+2262 
-2270 GSFKEVY
+2270 
-2277 EIPWP
+2277 
-2282 DNMSHLMDICSLA
+2282 
-2295 DFNFVDTTAA
+2295 
-2305 ECLFKRDYFANYR
+2305 
-2318 LALFAL
+2318 
-2324 LGMLALVFLVTFW
+2324 
-2337 GVLKYRVKLSTLPR
+2337 
-2351 HCVSCGL
+2351 
-2358 PVFALEHGSPNLL
+2358 
-2371 ARRAT
+2371 
-2376 LLTELKMEQ
+2376 
-2385 KSRSES
+2385 ES
-2391 VEKNELNLLA
+2391 VEQTLNKA
-2401 RVKSN
+2401 
-2406 FSMSS
+2406 
-2411 NQAFERANSSR
+2411 
-2422 VVQLVVR
+2422 
-2429 ALNWVDRMTQ
+2429 
-2439 LPASISTHK
+2439 
-2448 PRCPTS
+2448 PRGGWTS
-2454 QRIKNEVRDMVVH
+2454 PFN
-2467 SNIRL
+2467 
-2472 WRARVWMRLYYKAYQ
+2472 
-2487 NRCIKLFFWVLLLF
+2487 
-2501 YPMLCQRVIG
+2501 
-2511 TFYCDEVGEHYYL
+2511 
-2524 TLDRSIL
+2524 
-2531 CYEGTWLYYLPVS
+2531 
-2544 ISLVVFWVFGVPLL
+2544 
-2558 FWVIISMKRSRGVSD
+2558 
-2573 TILLITHPSQDA
+2573 
-2585 LKKSLLLKMRLD
+2585 
-2597 IADHGHVVNEEEIKL
+2597 
-2612 FETEMLTHF
+2612 
-2621 LRDRNLNE
+2621 
-2629 PSTVAQVGFIYHSY
+2629 
-2643 DTHFW
+2643 
-2648 WFEVWD
+2648 
-2654 LGRKLLLNCVISL
+2654 
-2667 LAKAGANRI
+2667 
-2676 ICGLVVMLMYL
+2676 
-2687 SVMLFYQPSR
+2687 
-2697 DRSDSALAGVTNI
+2697 
-2710 QLFITLFCGLIL
+2710 
-2722 KMGALYLDA
+2722 
-2731 RVVQLVTSVAVV
+2731 
-2743 SNILT
+2743 
-2748 LIYAVY
+2748 
-2754 SILSTPWKMARRRN
+2754 
-2768 REDYRRALA
+2768 
-2777 AHVRKLWQ
+2777 
-2785 SAYGYA
+2785 
-2791 LTKVHLSNPDRGPM
+2791 
-2805 PLLVKNELARR
+2805 
-2816 EKYQQEMDDLNA
+2816 
-2828 QLELT
+2828 
-2833 SAMLPPP
+2833 
-2840 SPVEHHEEILTAS
+2840 
-2853 QVDVLEDEDAAPG
+2853 
-2866 AASQADALDEDVD
+2866 
-2879 PEEQTRTGE
+2879 
-2888 AVDAAPQAVDS
+2888 